1 MSPDKTYIVIINE
14 AWAYQVTVDMNIRNA
29 AITAGLKLFE
39 AGLLGE
45 GEYEKPE
52 VFSVQVMEKR
62 N

>member
-14 AWAYQVTVDMNIRNA
+14 AFAYEVTVDMNIPHA
-29 AITAGLKLFE
+29 AINEGIRLY
-39 AGLLGE
+39 E
-45 GEYEKPE
+45 GEILEVNEYRPE